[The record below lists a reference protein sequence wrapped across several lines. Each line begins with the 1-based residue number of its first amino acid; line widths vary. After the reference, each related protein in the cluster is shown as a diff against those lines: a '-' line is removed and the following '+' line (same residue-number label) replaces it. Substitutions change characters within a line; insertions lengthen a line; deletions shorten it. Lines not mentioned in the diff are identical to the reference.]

1 MTEQIELPVIASKVD
16 TDALNARLAAQAE
29 RLEAASSFL
38 DTYWK
43 GVGEL
48 TPEMIA
54 SWNGGAK

>member
-16 TDALNARLAAQAE
+16 NDALNARLAAQAE
-29 RLEAASSFL
+29 RLEAASDFL

-48 TPEMIA
+48 TPELM
-54 SWNGGAK
+54 NQLRGGAQ